1 MNLPLLVEI
10 PAALLPLVARN
21 RESLRAAVGA
31 IQSESEGAAAGLIAG
46 RTRSHNSQTDHP
58 TPPFATPQSPVGAG
72 STRDEAL
79 PVPTQPDWSPDRWL
93 QWDRVTA
100 ASDFVL
106 QQATQNPVLLLDLA
120 ASGDLDRAFAPGEL
134 CAQIAAAVSQAAT
147 EDELARAL
155 RRQRARHQIRII
167 WRDLTRQADLIQT
180 CRDLSDMADA
190 CIDQAYQWLYLR
202 HCQQFGTPMGRR
214 SGQPQHM
221 VVLGMGKLGAVELNL
236 SSDIDLIFAYPEG
249 GETEGAK
256 RPLDNQE
263 FFIRLGQRLI
273 KALDPIT
280 VDGFVFRVDMRLRPY
295 GSSGALVLSFN
306 ALEQYYQ
313 DQGRDWER
321 YAMIKAR
328 VVAGDQQ
335 AGAQLLDM
343 LRPFVYRRYLDF
355 SAIEALRTMKQLIQQ
370 EVRRKGMADNI
381 KLGSGGIREVEFI
394 AQAFQLI
401 HGGRDLSLQQ
411 RPLLKV
417 LATLEGQG
425 YLPAAVIA
433 ELRDGYEFLRYTE
446 HAIQAIAD
454 RQTQMLPDGDQD
466 RARIAFMMGFTDW
479 ASFHQRLMQWRERTA
494 WHFGELIA
502 DPDEEADVPKE
513 EIVGGEWLP
522 LWEDSQDQD
531 VACRQLY
538 TAGFNDPAKALKRL
552 EDLRASPQLRAMQ
565 RLGRERLD
573 AFIPRLLAQAVEHVD
588 PDLVLER
595 VLPLVEAV
603 ARRSA
608 YLVLLTENPDALRR
622 LLTLCAAS
630 PWIAEQ
636 IARFPLLLD
645 ELLNEARLFN
655 PPLAPEL
662 AAELRER
669 LTRIPE
675 DDLEQQMEALRHF
688 KLAHNLRVAASEIVG
703 ALPLMKVSDY
713 LTWLAEAILEQVLAL
728 AWRQTVARHG
738 VPKRPDGSDCDPGFV
753 IVGYGKVGG
762 IELGHGSDLDLVFI
776 HDGDPNAETDGA
788 KPIDSAQFFTRLGQ
802 RIIHLLTAQT
812 NSGQLYDVDMRL
824 RPSGAAGLL
833 VSSVAAF
840 ARYQEN
846 EAWTWE
852 HQALVRARV
861 LVGCRQTGAAF
872 EQVRAQVLGRTRDL
886 DKLRAEVSEM
896 RAKMRD
902 NLGTR
907 LTTAGLGANAFDA
920 GVPFDVKQDAGGIVD
935 IEFMVQYAALA
946 WSDKHP
952 ALLQYTDNI
961 RILEGLE
968 QAGLLPAADAGLLRE
983 AYKAYRSAAHRQA
996 LQKQAGVIAGDQ
1008 FSAERREVMRIW
1020 QSLGLSTPPVGAA

>member
-1 MNLPLLVEI
+1 MSLPSLADF
-10 PAALLPLVARN
+10 PAILLPLITRAR
-21 RESLRAAVGA
+21 
-31 IQSESEGAAAGLIAG
+31 QTW
-46 RTRSHNSQTDHP
+46 RTALTELSADALASFEAWP
-58 TPPFATPQSPVGAG
+58 E
-72 STRDEAL
+72 TRRTAF
-79 PVPTQPDWSPDRWL
+79 
-93 QWDRVTA
+93 DRVCA
-100 ASDFVL
+100 VSDFVAEQICRDPQMFL
-106 QQATQNPVLLLDLA
+106 QLA
-120 ASGDLDRAFAPGEL
+120 GSGEL
-134 CAQIAAAVSQAAT
+134 ERSFSVGELRGQIADALSSAVT
-147 EDELARAL
+147 EDELGRNL
-155 RRQRARHQIRII
+155 RRQRARQQVRII
-167 WRDLTRQADLIQT
+167 WRDLTRQADLIET
-180 CRDLSDMADA
+180 CRDLSEMADA
-190 CIDQAYQWLYLR
+190 SIDLAYQWLYPR
-202 HCQQFGTPMGRR
+202 HCQQFGTPTGRHC
-214 SGQPQHM
+214 GLPQQM
-221 VVLGMGKLGAVELNL
+221 VILGMGKLGAVELNL

-249 GETEGAK
+249 GETVGTK
-256 RPLDNQE
+256 RALDNQE

-273 KALDPIT
+273 KALDPVT

-328 VVAGDQQ
+328 VVGGDLA
-335 AGAQLLDM
+335 AGAELLEM

-370 EVRRKGMADNI
+370 EVKRKGMAENI
-381 KLGSGGIREVEFI
+381 KLGAGGIREVEFI

-411 RPLLKV
+411 RPLFNVLK
-417 LATLEGQG
+417 TLEGQG
-425 YLPAAVIA
+425 YLPSAVTE
-433 ELRDGYEFLRYTE
+433 ELREGYEFLRYTE

-454 RQTQMLPDGDQD
+454 RQTQMLPDNEQDQ
-466 RARIAFMMGFTDW
+466 ARIALIMGFADW
-479 ASFHQRLMQWRERTA
+479 ASFHERLMYWRSRVS
-494 WHFGELIA
+494 WHFRQVIA
-502 DPDEEADVPKE
+502 DPDSDPDDDQQDDSEVV
-513 EIVGGEWLP
+513 VGGEWLP
-522 LWEDSQDQD
+522 LWEESQDED
-531 VACRQLY
+531 AAGRQLLQ
-538 TAGFNDPAKALKRL
+538 AGFVDTGKALKSL
-552 EDLRASPQLRAMQ
+552 ADLRSSPNLRSMQ
-565 RLGRERLD
+565 RLSRERLD
-573 AFIPRLLAQAVEHVD
+573 AFIPRLLAQAVEHEK

-608 YLVLLTENPDALRR
+608 YLVLLTENPDALRQ

-645 ELLNEARLFN
+645 ELLNEGRLFN

-669 LTRIPE
+669 LVRIPE

-688 KLAHNLRVAASEIVG
+688 KLAHSLRVAASEISG
-703 ALPLMKVSDY
+703 SLPLMKVSDY
-713 LTWLAEAILEQVLAL
+713 LTWLAEAILDQVLAL
-728 AWRQTVARHG
+728 AWRYSVARHG
-738 VPKRPDGSDCDPGFV
+738 TPSRPDGTLCDPGFV

-776 HDGDPNAETDGA
+776 HDGDLQAETDGA

-802 RIIHLLTAQT
+802 RVIHLLTTQT

-824 RPSGAAGLL
+824 RPSGASGLL
-833 VSSVAAF
+833 VSSLGAF
-840 ARYQEN
+840 ARYQAN

-861 LVGCRQTGAAF
+861 LTGSRDVGEQF
-872 EQVRAQVLGRTRDL
+872 EKVRADVLGRERDL
-886 DKLRAEVSEM
+886 DTLRAEVSEM

-907 LTTAGLGANAFDA
+907 LTAAGRAANAFEA
-920 GVPFDVKQDAGGIVD
+920 SVPFDLKQDAGGIVD

-946 WSDKHP
+946 WSREHP
-952 ALLQYTDNI
+952 VLLQYTDNI

-968 QAGLLPAADAGLLRE
+968 EAGLLPDVDASLLRE

-996 LQKQAGVIAGDQ
+996 LQKQAGVVSGDQ
-1008 FSAERREVMRIW
+1008 FHAQRREVMRIW
-1020 QSLGLSTPPVGAA
+1020 AQMGLS

>member
-1 MNLPLLVEI
+1 MSLPSLAEL
-10 PAALLPLVARN
+10 PAILLPFVT
-21 RESLRAAVGA
+21 RAEQSFRTAVSA
-31 IQSESEGAAAGLIAG
+31 LDDDHGLS
-46 RTRSHNSQTDHP
+46 TW
-58 TPPFATPQSPVGAG
+58 TPERWAQFA
-72 STRDEAL
+72 
-79 PVPTQPDWSPDRWL
+79 
-93 QWDRVTA
+93 RVTA
-100 ASDFVL
+100 ASDFVIEQSVRDPL
-106 QQATQNPVLLLDLA
+106 MLLDLVR
-120 ASGDLDRAFAPGEL
+120 SGELDRSFAPGEL
-134 CAQIAAAVSQAAT
+134 CAQIAAAVSAAET
-147 EDELARAL
+147 DDQLGRAL
-155 RRQRARHQIRII
+155 RRQRARHQVRII
-167 WRDLTRQADLIQT
+167 WRDLTRQADLVQT

-190 CIDQAYQWLYLR
+190 SIDQAYQWLYSR
-202 HCQQFGTPMGRR
+202 HCQQFGVPTGRR
-214 SGQPQHM
+214 SGQPQQM

-249 GETEGAK
+249 GETVGVK

-273 KALDPIT
+273 KALDPMT

-295 GSSGALVLSFN
+295 GSAGALVLSFN

-321 YAMIKAR
+321 YAMIKSR
-328 VVAGDQQ
+328 VVAGDQV
-335 AGAQLLDM
+335 AGAQLQEM

-417 LATLEGQG
+417 LNTLEGQG
-425 YLPAAVIA
+425 YLPPAVIS
-433 ELRDGYEFLRYTE
+433 ELREGYEFLRYTE
-446 HAIQAIAD
+446 HAIQTIAD
-454 RQTQMLPDGDQD
+454 RQTQMLPDGEQDQ
-466 RARIAFMMGFTDW
+466 ARIAFMLGFADW
-479 ASFHQRLMQWRERTA
+479 AAFHEQLMYWRGRIA
-494 WHFGELIA
+494 WHFAQVIA
-502 DPDEEADVPKE
+502 DPDEDDAESEVV
-513 EIVGGEWLP
+513 VGGEWLP
-522 LWEDSQDQD
+522 LWEEAQDEEA
-531 VACRQLY
+531 ACRQLQEG
-538 TAGFNDPAKALKRL
+538 GFTDAPKALKAL
-552 EDLRASPQLRAMQ
+552 ASLRGSPQLRAMQ

-573 AFIPRLLAQAVEHVD
+573 AFIPRLLAQAVEHAN

-608 YLVLLTENPDALRR
+608 YLVLLTENPGALRR

-636 IARFPLLLD
+636 ITRFPLLLD
-645 ELLNEARLFN
+645 ELLNEGRLFK

-688 KLAHNLRVAASEIVG
+688 KLAHRLRVAASEIAG
-703 ALPLMKVSDY
+703 SLPLMKVSDY

-728 AWRQTVARHG
+728 AWRQTVAKYGTPLRT
-738 VPKRPDGSDCDPGFV
+738 DGTLCDPGFI

-762 IELGHGSDLDLVFI
+762 LELGHGSDLDLVFI
-776 HDGDPNAETDGA
+776 HDGDPQAETDGP
-788 KPIDSAQFFTRLGQ
+788 KPIDGAQFFTRLGQ

-812 NSGQLYDVDMRL
+812 NSGQLYEVDMRL

-833 VSSVAAF
+833 VSSLGAF

-861 LVGCRQTGAAF
+861 LVGSEDVGRAF
-872 EQVRAQVLGRTRDL
+872 EQVRASILGKARDL
-886 DKLRAEVSEM
+886 PTLRQEVSEM

-902 NLGTR
+902 NLGSKS
-907 LTTAGLGANAFDA
+907 TAAGTGANAFEA
-920 GVPFDVKQDAGGIVD
+920 TAPFDLKQDAGGIVD

-946 WSDKHP
+946 WSETHP
-952 ALLQYTDNI
+952 PLLRWTDNI
-961 RILEGLE
+961 RILEELEHEGLM
-968 QAGLLPAADAGLLRE
+968 PAEDASLLRE

-996 LQKQAGVIAGDQ
+996 LQKDPGVIPGDQ
-1008 FSAERREVMRIW
+1008 FADERRQVMRIW
-1020 QSLGLSTPPVGAA
+1020 RELGLS

>member
-1 MNLPLLVEI
+1 MTLPVLAELPALFLSLVTRSEQSFRTAV
-10 PAALLPLVARN
+10 AAL
-21 RESLRAAVGA
+21 EDDH
-31 IQSESEGAAAGLIAG
+31 GLA
-46 RTRSHNSQTDHP
+46 NW
-58 TPPFATPQSPVGAG
+58 TPERWAQFA
-72 STRDEAL
+72 
-79 PVPTQPDWSPDRWL
+79 
-93 QWDRVTA
+93 RVTA
-100 ASDFVL
+100 ASEFVIEQSVRDPL
-106 QQATQNPVLLLDLA
+106 MLLALVQ
-120 ASGDLDRAFAPGEL
+120 SGELDRAFAPGEL
-134 CAQIAAAVSQAAT
+134 CAQIAAAVNAAQT
-147 EDELARAL
+147 EDELGRAL
-155 RRQRARHQIRII
+155 RRQRARHQVRII
-167 WRDLTRQADLIQT
+167 WRDLTRQADLVQT

-190 CIDQAYQWLYLR
+190 TIDQAYQWLYSR
-202 HCQQFGTPMGRR
+202 HCEQFGTPTGRR
-214 SGQPQHM
+214 SGEPQQM
-221 VVLGMGKLGAVELNL
+221 VILGMGKLGAVELNL

-249 GETEGAK
+249 GETVGVK
-256 RPLDNQE
+256 RSLDNQE

-273 KALDPIT
+273 KALDPMT

-328 VVAGDQQ
+328 VVAGDQV

-417 LATLEGQG
+417 LSTLEGQG
-425 YLPAAVIA
+425 YLPPAVIS
-433 ELRDGYEFLRYTE
+433 ELREGYEFLRYTE

-454 RQTQMLPDGDQD
+454 RQTQMLPDGAQDQ
-466 RARIAFMMGFTDW
+466 ARIAFMLGFADW
-479 ASFHQRLMQWRERTA
+479 DSFHEKLMFWRGRVA
-494 WHFGELIA
+494 WHFAQVIA
-502 DPDEEADVPKE
+502 DPDEDEGAESEVV
-513 EIVGGEWLP
+513 VGGEWLP
-522 LWEDSQDQD
+522 LWEEAQDEEA
-531 VACRQLY
+531 ACRQLEEG
-538 TAGFNDPAKALKRL
+538 GFADASKALKAL
-552 EDLRASPQLRAMQ
+552 AGLRSSPQLRAMQ

-573 AFIPRLLAQAVEHVD
+573 AFIPRLLAQAVEHAN

-608 YLVLLTENPDALRR
+608 YLVLLTENPGALRR

-636 IARFPLLLD
+636 ITRFPLLLD
-645 ELLNEARLFN
+645 ELLNEGRLFK

-688 KLAHNLRVAASEIVG
+688 KLAHRLRVAASEIAG
-703 ALPLMKVSDY
+703 SLPLMKVSDY

-728 AWRQTVARHG
+728 AWRQTVAKYGTPLRT
-738 VPKRPDGSDCDPGFV
+738 DGTLCDPGFI

-762 IELGHGSDLDLVFI
+762 LELGHGSDLDLVFI
-776 HDGDPNAETDGA
+776 HDGDPQAETDGP
-788 KPIDSAQFFTRLGQ
+788 KSIDGAQFFTRLGQ

-812 NSGQLYDVDMRL
+812 NSGQLYEVDMRL
-824 RPSGAAGLL
+824 RPSGASGLL
-833 VSSVAAF
+833 VSSLGAF

-861 LVGCRQTGAAF
+861 LVGSQDVGQAF
-872 EQVRAQVLGRTRDL
+872 EKVRAQVLGKARDL
-886 DKLRAEVSEM
+886 AKLQQEVSEM

-902 NLGTR
+902 NLGTKS
-907 LTTAGLGANAFDA
+907 TAAGTAANAFDA
-920 GVPFDVKQDAGGIVD
+920 TAPFDLKQDAGGIVD

-946 WSDKHP
+946 WSQSHP
-952 ALLQYTDNI
+952 PLLRWTDNI
-961 RILEGLE
+961 RILEELEHEGLM
-968 QAGLLPAADAGLLRE
+968 PAEDASLLRE

-996 LQKQAGVIAGDQ
+996 LQKDAGVIPGDQ
-1008 FSAERREVMRIW
+1008 FADERRQVLRIW
-1020 QSLGLSTPPVGAA
+1020 KEMGLS

>member
-1 MNLPLLVEI
+1 MSLPALVELPTI
-10 PAALLPLVARN
+10 LLPFVTRAEQSFREAVAT
-21 RESLRAAVGA
+21 LGDDQALA
-31 IQSESEGAAAGLIAG
+31 
-46 RTRSHNSQTDHP
+46 TW
-58 TPPFATPQSPVGAG
+58 TPERWAQFA
-72 STRDEAL
+72 
-79 PVPTQPDWSPDRWL
+79 
-93 QWDRVTA
+93 RVTA
-100 ASDFVL
+100 ASDFVIEQSVRDPL
-106 QQATQNPVLLLDLA
+106 MLLELVQ
-120 ASGDLDRAFAPGEL
+120 SGELDRRFAPGEL
-134 CAQIAAAVSQAAT
+134 CAQIAAVASAAET
-147 EDELARAL
+147 DDQLSRAL
-155 RRQRARHQIRII
+155 RRQRARHQVRII
-167 WRDLTRQADLIQT
+167 WRDLNRQADLVQT

-190 CIDQAYQWLYLR
+190 SIDQAYQWLYTR
-202 HCQQFGTPMGRR
+202 HCVQFGVPTGRR
-214 SGQPQHM
+214 SGEPQQM

-249 GETEGAK
+249 GETVGVK

-273 KALDPIT
+273 KALDPMT

-321 YAMIKAR
+321 YAMIKSR
-328 VVAGDQQ
+328 VVAGDQV
-335 AGAQLLDM
+335 AGAQLQDM

-417 LATLEGQG
+417 LGTLEGQG
-425 YLPAAVIA
+425 YLPPAVIN
-433 ELRDGYEFLRYTE
+433 ELREGYEFLRYTE

-454 RQTQMLPDGDQD
+454 RQTQMLPDGAQDQ
-466 RARIAFMMGFTDW
+466 ARIAFMMGFADW
-479 ASFHQRLMQWRERTA
+479 PAFHEQLMYWRDRVA
-494 WHFGELIA
+494 WHFAQVIA
-502 DPDEEADVPKE
+502 DPDEEQGGESEVV
-513 EIVGGEWLP
+513 VGGEWLP
-522 LWEDSQDQD
+522 LWEESQDEEA
-531 VACRQLY
+531 ACRQLEEG
-538 TAGFNDPAKALKRL
+538 GFADATKALKAL
-552 EDLRASPQLRAMQ
+552 ASLRGSPQLRAMQ

-573 AFIPRLLAQAVEHVD
+573 AFIPRLLAQAVEHAN

-608 YLVLLTENPDALRR
+608 YLVLLTENPGALRR

-636 IARFPLLLD
+636 ITRFPLLLD
-645 ELLNEARLFN
+645 ELLNEGRLFK

-688 KLAHNLRVAASEIVG
+688 KLAHRLRVAASEIAG
-703 ALPLMKVSDY
+703 SLPLMKVSDY

-728 AWRQTVARHG
+728 AWRQTVAKYGTPLRT
-738 VPKRPDGSDCDPGFV
+738 DGTLCDPGFI

-762 IELGHGSDLDLVFI
+762 LELGHGSDLDLVFI
-776 HDGDPNAETDGA
+776 HDGDPQAETDGP
-788 KPIDSAQFFTRLGQ
+788 KPIDGAQFFTRLGQ

-812 NSGQLYDVDMRL
+812 NSGQLYEVDMRL
-824 RPSGAAGLL
+824 RPSGASGLL
-833 VSSVAAF
+833 VSSLGAF

-861 LVGCRQTGAAF
+861 LVGSDDVGQAF
-872 EQVRAQVLGRTRDL
+872 EKVRAGILGKTRDL
-886 DKLRAEVSEM
+886 PTLRQEVSEM
-896 RAKMRD
+896 RAKMRE
-902 NLGTR
+902 NLGSKS
-907 LTTAGLGANAFDA
+907 TAAGTGANAFEA
-920 GVPFDVKQDAGGIVD
+920 TAPFDLKQDAGGIVD

-946 WSDKHP
+946 WSHTHP
-952 ALLQYTDNI
+952 PLLRWTDNI
-961 RILEGLE
+961 RILEELEHEGLMPVE
-968 QAGLLPAADAGLLRE
+968 DASLLRE
-983 AYKAYRSAAHRQA
+983 AYKAYRSAAHKQA
-996 LQKQAGVIAGDQ
+996 LQKDAGVIPGDQ
-1008 FSAERREVMRIW
+1008 FAQERRQVMRIW
-1020 QSLGLSTPPVGAA
+1020 RELGLN

>member
-1 MNLPLLVEI
+1 MSLPSLTEF
-10 PAALLPLVARN
+10 PAILLPLVNRARQSF
-21 RESLRAAVGA
+21 RTALAAV
-31 IQSESEGAAAGLIAG
+31 S
-46 RTRSHNSQTDHP
+46 
-58 TPPFATPQSPVGAG
+58 
-72 STRDEAL
+72 DEAL
-79 PVPTQPDWSPDRWL
+79 ASFEAWPEARRKAF
-93 QWDRVTA
+93 DRVCA
-100 ASDFVL
+100 ASDFVTEQICRDPQMLL
-106 QQATQNPVLLLDLA
+106 QLADAGALERSFSAGELRGQMAEALQNA
-120 ASGDLDRAFAPGEL
+120 ASD
-134 CAQIAAAVSQAAT
+134 
-147 EDELARAL
+147 DELGRNL
-155 RRQRARHQIRII
+155 RRQRARQQVRII
-167 WRDLTRQADLIQT
+167 WRDLTRQADLIET
-180 CRDLSDMADA
+180 CRDLSEMADA
-190 CIDQAYQWLYLR
+190 SIDLAYQWLYPR
-202 HCQQFGTPMGRR
+202 HCQQFGTPTGRH

-221 VVLGMGKLGAVELNL
+221 VILGMGKLGAVELNL

-249 GETEGAK
+249 GETEGTK
-256 RPLDNQE
+256 RALDNQE

-273 KALDPIT
+273 KALDPVT

-328 VVAGDQQ
+328 VVGGDQA
-335 AGAQLLDM
+335 AGAELLEM

-370 EVRRKGMADNI
+370 EVKRKGMAANI
-381 KLGSGGIREVEFI
+381 KLGAGGIREVEFI

-411 RPLLKV
+411 RPLFKV
-417 LATLEGQG
+417 LKTLEGQG
-425 YLPAAVIA
+425 YLPSAVTE
-433 ELRDGYEFLRYTE
+433 ELREGYEFLRYTE

-454 RQTQMLPDGDQD
+454 RQTQMLPDNEQDQ
-466 RARIAFMMGFTDW
+466 ARIALIMGFADW
-479 ASFHQRLMQWRERTA
+479 ASFHERLMYWRGRVS
-494 WHFGELIA
+494 WHFRQVIA
-502 DPDEEADVPKE
+502 DPDADPDDQQDDNSEVV
-513 EIVGGEWLP
+513 VGGEWLP
-522 LWEDSQDQD
+522 LWEESQNEQ
-531 VACRQLY
+531 AAGQQLQQ
-538 TAGFNDPAKALKRL
+538 AGFVNADKALKGL
-552 EDLRASPQLRAMQ
+552 ASLRSSPSLRSMQ
-565 RLGRERLD
+565 RLSRERLD
-573 AFIPRLLAQAVEHVD
+573 AFIPRLLAQAVEHEK

-608 YLVLLTENPDALRR
+608 YLVLLTENPDALRQ

-645 ELLNEARLFN
+645 ELLNEGRLFN

-669 LTRIPE
+669 LIRIPE

-688 KLAHNLRVAASEIVG
+688 KLAHSLRVAASEISG
-703 ALPLMKVSDY
+703 SLPLMKVSDY
-713 LTWLAEAILEQVLAL
+713 LTWLAEAILDQVLAL
-728 AWRQTVARHG
+728 AWRYSVARHG
-738 VPKRPDGSDCDPGFV
+738 TPLRPDGTLCDPGFV

-776 HDGDPNAETDGA
+776 HDGDLQAETDGA

-802 RIIHLLTAQT
+802 RVIHLLTTQT

-824 RPSGAAGLL
+824 RPSGASGLL
-833 VSSVAAF
+833 VSSLGAF
-840 ARYQEN
+840 ARYQAN

-861 LVGCRQTGAAF
+861 LTGSPDVGREF
-872 EQVRAQVLGRTRDL
+872 EKVRAAVLGRERDL
-886 DKLRAEVSEM
+886 DTLRAEVSEM

-907 LTTAGLGANAFDA
+907 LTAAGRAANAFEA
-920 GVPFDVKQDAGGIVD
+920 AMPFDLKQDAGGIVD

-946 WSDKHP
+946 WSRAHP

-968 QAGLLPAADAGLLRE
+968 GAGLLPDADASLLRE

-996 LQKQAGVIAGDQ
+996 LQKQAGVVSGDQ
-1008 FSAERREVMRIW
+1008 FHAQRREVMRIW
-1020 QSLGLSTPPVGAA
+1020 TQMGLS

>member
-1 MNLPLLVEI
+1 MTLPVLAEL
-10 PAALLPLVARN
+10 PAILLPLV
-21 RESLRAAVGA
+21 
-31 IQSESEGAAAGLIAG
+31 
-46 RTRSHNSQTDHP
+46 TRSEQSFRTAVAALEDDHGLANW
-58 TPPFATPQSPVGAG
+58 TPERWTQFA
-72 STRDEAL
+72 
-79 PVPTQPDWSPDRWL
+79 
-93 QWDRVTA
+93 RVTA
-100 ASDFVL
+100 ASEFVIEQSVRDPL
-106 QQATQNPVLLLDLA
+106 MLLTLVQ
-120 ASGDLDRAFAPGEL
+120 SGELDRAFAPGEL
-134 CAQIAAAVSQAAT
+134 CAQIAAAVNAAQN
-147 EDELARAL
+147 EDELGRAL
-155 RRQRARHQIRII
+155 RRQRARHQVRII
-167 WRDLTRQADLIQT
+167 WRDLTRQADLVQS

-190 CIDQAYQWLYLR
+190 TIDQAYQWLYSR
-202 HCQQFGTPMGRR
+202 HCEQFGTPTGRR
-214 SGQPQHM
+214 SGEPQQM
-221 VVLGMGKLGAVELNL
+221 VILGMGKLGAVELNL

-249 GETEGAK
+249 GETVGVK
-256 RPLDNQE
+256 RSLDNQE

-273 KALDPIT
+273 KALDPMT

-328 VVAGDQQ
+328 VVAGDQV

-417 LATLEGQG
+417 LSTLEGQG
-425 YLPAAVIA
+425 YLPPAVIS
-433 ELRDGYEFLRYTE
+433 ELREGYEFLRYTE

-454 RQTQMLPDGDQD
+454 RQTQMLPDGAQDQ
-466 RARIAFMMGFTDW
+466 ARIAFMLGFADW
-479 ASFHQRLMQWRERTA
+479 DSFHEKLMFWRGRVA
-494 WHFGELIA
+494 WHFAQVIA
-502 DPDEEADVPKE
+502 DPDEDEGAESEVV
-513 EIVGGEWLP
+513 VGGEWLP
-522 LWEDSQDQD
+522 LWEEAQDEEA
-531 VACRQLY
+531 ACRQLEEG
-538 TAGFNDPAKALKRL
+538 GFADASKALKAL
-552 EDLRASPQLRAMQ
+552 AGLRSSPQLRAMQ

-573 AFIPRLLAQAVEHVD
+573 AFIPRLLAQAVEHAN

-608 YLVLLTENPDALRR
+608 YLVLLTENPGALRR

-636 IARFPLLLD
+636 ITRFPLLLD
-645 ELLNEARLFN
+645 ELLNEGRLFK

-688 KLAHNLRVAASEIVG
+688 KLAHRLRVAASEIAG
-703 ALPLMKVSDY
+703 SLPLMKVSDY

-728 AWRQTVARHG
+728 AWRQTVAKYGTPLRT
-738 VPKRPDGSDCDPGFV
+738 DGTLCNPGFI

-762 IELGHGSDLDLVFI
+762 LELGHGSDLDLVFI
-776 HDGDPNAETDGA
+776 HDGDPQAETDGP
-788 KPIDSAQFFTRLGQ
+788 KSIDGAQFFTRLGQ

-812 NSGQLYDVDMRL
+812 NSGQLYEVDMRL
-824 RPSGAAGLL
+824 RPSGASGLL
-833 VSSVAAF
+833 VSSLGAF

-861 LVGCRQTGAAF
+861 LVGSQDVGQAF
-872 EQVRAQVLGRTRDL
+872 EKVRAQVLGKARDL
-886 DKLRAEVSEM
+886 AKLQQEVSEM

-902 NLGTR
+902 NLGTKS
-907 LTTAGLGANAFDA
+907 TAAGTAANAFDA
-920 GVPFDVKQDAGGIVD
+920 TAPFDLKQDAGGIVD

-946 WSDKHP
+946 WSQSHP
-952 ALLQYTDNI
+952 PLLRWTDNI
-961 RILEGLE
+961 RILEELEHEGLM
-968 QAGLLPAADAGLLRE
+968 PAEDASLLRE

-996 LQKQAGVIAGDQ
+996 LQKDAGVIPGDQ
-1008 FSAERREVMRIW
+1008 FADERRQVLRIW
-1020 QSLGLSTPPVGAA
+1020 KEMGLS

>member
-1 MNLPLLVEI
+1 MTLPVLAEL
-10 PAALLPLVARN
+10 PAILLPLV
-21 RESLRAAVGA
+21 
-31 IQSESEGAAAGLIAG
+31 
-46 RTRSHNSQTDHP
+46 TRSEQSFRTAVAALEDDHGFSSW
-58 TPPFATPQSPVGAG
+58 TPERWAQFA
-72 STRDEAL
+72 
-79 PVPTQPDWSPDRWL
+79 
-93 QWDRVTA
+93 RVSA
-100 ASDFVL
+100 ASDFVIEQGVRDPL
-106 QQATQNPVLLLDLA
+106 MLLSLVQ
-120 ASGDLDRAFAPGEL
+120 SGELDRPFAPGEL
-134 CAQIAAAVSQAAT
+134 CAQIAAAVNTAQS
-147 EDELARAL
+147 EDELGRVL
-155 RRQRARHQIRII
+155 RRQRARHQVRII
-167 WRDLTRQADLIQT
+167 WRDLNRQADLVQT

-190 CIDQAYQWLYLR
+190 TIDQAYQWLYSR
-202 HCQQFGTPMGRR
+202 HCQQFGTPTGRR
-214 SGQPQHM
+214 SGLPQQM
-221 VVLGMGKLGAVELNL
+221 VILGMGKLGAVELNL

-249 GETEGAK
+249 GETVGVK
-256 RPLDNQE
+256 RALDNQE

-273 KALDPIT
+273 KALDPMT

-328 VVAGDQQ
+328 VVAGDQT

-417 LATLEGQG
+417 LSTLEGQG
-425 YLPAAVIA
+425 YLPPAVIG
-433 ELRDGYEFLRYTE
+433 ELREGYEFLRYTE

-454 RQTQMLPDGDQD
+454 RQTQMLPDGAQDQ
-466 RARIAFMMGFTDW
+466 ARIAFMLGFADW
-479 ASFHQRLMQWRERTA
+479 QAFHEKLMFWRGRVA
-494 WHFGELIA
+494 WHFAQVIA
-502 DPDEEADVPKE
+502 DPDEEEGADCEVV
-513 EIVGGEWLP
+513 VGGEWLP
-522 LWEDSQDQD
+522 LWEEAQDEEA
-531 VACRQLY
+531 ACRQLEEG
-538 TAGFNDPAKALKRL
+538 GFADATKALKAL
-552 EDLRASPQLRAMQ
+552 ASLRGSPQLRAMQ

-573 AFIPRLLAQAVEHVD
+573 AFIPRLLAQAVEHD
-588 PDLVLER
+588 NPDLVLER

-608 YLVLLTENPDALRR
+608 YLVLLTENPGALRR

-636 IARFPLLLD
+636 ITRFPLLLD
-645 ELLNEARLFN
+645 ELLNEGRLFK

-688 KLAHNLRVAASEIVG
+688 KLAHRLRVAASEIAG
-703 ALPLMKVSDY
+703 SLPLMKVSDY

-728 AWRQTVARHG
+728 AWRQTVAKYGTPLRT
-738 VPKRPDGSDCDPGFV
+738 DGSLCDPGFI

-762 IELGHGSDLDLVFI
+762 LELGHGSDLDLVFI
-776 HDGDPNAETDGA
+776 HDGDPQAETDGP
-788 KPIDSAQFFTRLGQ
+788 KPIDGAQFFTRLGQ

-812 NSGQLYDVDMRL
+812 NSGQLYEVDMRL
-824 RPSGAAGLL
+824 RPSGASGLL
-833 VSSVAAF
+833 VSSLGAF
-840 ARYQEN
+840 ERYQEN

-861 LVGCRQTGAAF
+861 LVGSQDVGQAF
-872 EQVRAQVLGRTRDL
+872 EKVRAQVLGKARDL
-886 DKLRAEVSEM
+886 AKLQQEVSEM

-902 NLGTR
+902 NLGSKS
-907 LTTAGLGANAFDA
+907 TAAGTAANAFEA
-920 GVPFDVKQDAGGIVD
+920 TAPFDLKQDAGGIVD

-946 WSDKHP
+946 WSHSHP
-952 ALLQYTDNI
+952 PLLRWTDNI
-961 RILEGLE
+961 RILEELEHEGLM
-968 QAGLLPAADAGLLRE
+968 PAEDASLLRE

-996 LQKQAGVIAGDQ
+996 LQKDAGVIAGDQ
-1008 FSAERREVMRIW
+1008 FVEERRQVLRIW
-1020 QSLGLSTPPVGAA
+1020 KELGLS

>member
-1 MNLPLLVEI
+1 MSLPSLVEI
-10 PAALLPLVARN
+10 PSLLSPLIN
-21 RESLRAAVGA
+21 RHR
-31 IQSESEGAAAGLIAG
+31 QSFTDAAAAAESAPGLD
-46 RTRSHNSQTDHP
+46 Q
-58 TPPFATPQSPVGAG
+58 
-72 STRDEAL
+72 
-79 PVPTQPDWSPDRWL
+79 WSAERWL
-93 QWDRVTA
+93 EFDRVCA

-106 QQATQNPVLLLDLA
+106 EQAVREPGLLLELVD
-120 ASGDLDRAFAPGEL
+120 SGDLDRGFAPGEL
-134 CAQIAAAVSQAAT
+134 CAQVSAAVRQADSEEALGKT
-147 EDELARAL
+147 L
-155 RRQRARHQIRII
+155 RRQRSRHQVRIV
-167 WRDLTRQADLIQT
+167 WRDLTRQADLVQT

-190 CIDQAYQWLYLR
+190 CIDQAYQWLYPR
-202 HCQQFGTPMGRR
+202 HCLQFGTPVGRR
-214 SGQPQHM
+214 SGDVQHM
-221 VVLGMGKLGAVELNL
+221 VILGMGKLGAVELNL

-249 GETEGAK
+249 GETEGVK
-256 RPLDNQE
+256 RALDNQE

-273 KALDPIT
+273 KALDPVT

-328 VVAGDQQ
+328 VVAGDQV
-335 AGAQLLDM
+335 AGAQLLEM

-370 EVRRKGMADNI
+370 EVRRRGMAENI
-381 KLGSGGIREVEFI
+381 KLGAGGIREVEFI

-411 RPLLKV
+411 RPLLRV

-425 YLPAAVIA
+425 YLPPAVVT
-433 ELRDGYEFLRYTE
+433 ELREGYLFLRYTE

-454 RQTQMLPDGDQD
+454 RQTQMLPDGEQD
-466 RARIAFMMGFTDW
+466 RARIAFMLGFADW
-479 ASFHQRLMQWRERTA
+479 AAFHERLMFWRSRVD
-494 WHFGELIA
+494 WHFRQVIA
-502 DPDEEADVPKE
+502 DPDEEEDDAVV
-513 EIVGGEWLP
+513 VGGEWLP
-522 LWEDSQDQD
+522 LWEDSQDEEA
-531 VACRQLY
+531 ACRQLEH
-538 TAGFNDPAKALKRL
+538 AGFRDAPTTLKKL
-552 EDLRASPQLRAMQ
+552 ADLRGSPQLRAMQ

-573 AFIPRLLAQAVEHVD
+573 AFIPRLLAQAIEHEH

-636 IARFPLLLD
+636 ITRFPLLLD
-645 ELLNEARLFN
+645 ELLNESRLFN
-655 PPLAPEL
+655 PPQALEL

-688 KLAHNLRVAASEIVG
+688 KLAHRLRVAASEITG
-703 ALPLMKVSDY
+703 SLALMKVSDY

-738 VPKRPDGSDCDPGFV
+738 VPMRNDGSLCEPGFV
-753 IVGYGKVGG
+753 IIGYGKVGG

-776 HDGDPNAETDGA
+776 HDGDPQAETDGA
-788 KPIDSAQFFTRLGQ
+788 KPIDGAQFFTRLGQ

-812 NSGQLYDVDMRL
+812 NSGQLYEVDMRL

-833 VSSVAAF
+833 VSSLGAF
-840 ARYQEN
+840 ARYQES

-861 LVGCRQTGAAF
+861 LVGAADVGAAF
-872 EQVRAQVLGRTRDL
+872 EQVRARVLGRKRDETE
-886 DKLRAEVSEM
+886 LRQEVSEM

-907 LTTAGLGANAFDA
+907 ATGAGRGANAFDA
-920 GVPFDVKQDAGGIVD
+920 SASFDLKQDAGGIVD

-946 WSDKHP
+946 WSRAHP
-952 ALLQYTDNI
+952 ELLRYTDNI

-968 QAGLLPAADAGLLRE
+968 EAGLLPQADAALLRE
-983 AYKAYRSAAHRQA
+983 AYKAYRSVAHRQA
-996 LQKQAGVIAGDQ
+996 LQNQTGVIAADQ
-1008 FSAERREVMRIW
+1008 FGTERREVMRIW
-1020 QSLGLSTPPVGAA
+1020 AQLGLS

>member
-1 MNLPLLVEI
+1 MSLPALAVLPAILLPFVIRAEQSFRTAV
-10 PAALLPLVARN
+10 AALDDDHGL
-21 RESLRAAVGA
+21 
-31 IQSESEGAAAGLIAG
+31 AG
-46 RTRSHNSQTDHP
+46 
-58 TPPFATPQSPVGAG
+58 
-72 STRDEAL
+72 
-79 PVPTQPDWSPDRWL
+79 WSPERWA
-93 QWDRVTA
+93 DFARVSA
-100 ASDFVL
+100 ASDFFIEQSVRDPL
-106 QQATQNPVLLLDLA
+106 MLLELVQF
-120 ASGDLDRAFAPGEL
+120 GDLDRGFAPGEM
-134 CAQIAAAVSQAAT
+134 CGQIAAAVQQAQS
-147 EDELARAL
+147 EDELGRLL
-155 RRQRARHQIRII
+155 RRQRTRQQVRII
-167 WRDLTRQADLIQT
+167 WRDLTRQADLVQT

-190 CIDQAYQWLYLR
+190 SIDQAYQWLYQR
-202 HCQQFGTPMGRR
+202 HCQQFGTPTGRR
-214 SGQPQHM
+214 SGEPQQM
-221 VVLGMGKLGAVELNL
+221 VILGMGKLGAVELNL

-249 GETEGAK
+249 GETVGVK

-295 GSSGALVLSFN
+295 GSAGALVLSFN

-328 VVAGDQQ
+328 VVAGDQV
-335 AGAQLLDM
+335 AGAQLLEM

-370 EVRRKGMADNI
+370 EVRRKGMAENI

-417 LATLEGQG
+417 LGTLEGQG
-425 YLPAAVIA
+425 YLPPAVIA
-433 ELRDGYEFLRYTE
+433 ELRNGYEFLRYTE

-454 RQTQMLPDGDQD
+454 RQTQMLPDDEKDQT
-466 RARIAFMMGFTDW
+466 RIAFMLGFDNW
-479 ASFHQRLMQWRERTA
+479 AAFHEQLMYWRGRVD
-494 WHFGELIA
+494 WHFRQVIA
-502 DPDEEADVPKE
+502 DPDEEDGE
-513 EIVGGEWLP
+513 ECQVAVGGEWLP
-522 LWEDSQDQD
+522 LWEEAQDEE
-531 VACRQLY
+531 AASRQLEEG
-538 TAGFNDPAKALKRL
+538 GFKDAPKALKQL
-552 EDLRASPQLRAMQ
+552 AALRGSPQLRAMQ

-573 AFIPRLLAQAVEHVD
+573 AFIPRLLAQAVEHAD

-608 YLVLLTENPDALRR
+608 YLVLLTENPGALRQ

-636 IARFPLLLD
+636 ITRFPMLLD
-645 ELLNEARLFN
+645 ELLNEGRLFK

-688 KLAHNLRVAASEIVG
+688 KLAHRLRVAASEISG
-703 ALPLMKVSDY
+703 SLPLMKVSDY

-728 AWRQTVARHG
+728 AWRQTVGKYGSPQRA
-738 VPKRPDGSDCDPGFV
+738 DGTLCDPGFI

-788 KPIDSAQFFTRLGQ
+788 KPIDTAQFFTRLGQ
-802 RIIHLLTAQT
+802 RIIHLLTTQT
-812 NSGQLYDVDMRL
+812 NSGQLYEVDMRL
-824 RPSGAAGLL
+824 RPSGASGLL
-833 VSSVAAF
+833 VSSLGAF
-840 ARYQEN
+840 ERYQQN

-852 HQALVRARV
+852 HQALIRARV
-861 LVGCRQTGAAF
+861 LVGCKDVGSAF
-872 EQVRAQVLGRTRDL
+872 EKVRAAVLGRERDL
-886 DKLRAEVSEM
+886 PTLRQEVSEM

-902 NLGTR
+902 NLGSKA
-907 LTTAGLGANAFDA
+907 TAAGTAANAFDA
-920 GVPFDVKQDAGGIVD
+920 AAPFDLKQDAGGIVD
-935 IEFMVQYAALA
+935 IEFMVQYATLA
-946 WSDKHP
+946 WSKEHP
-952 ALLQYTDNI
+952 ALLRYTDNI

-968 QAGLLPAADAGLLRE
+968 QAGLIPATDAALLRE

-996 LQKQAGVIAGDQ
+996 LQKEAGVIGGDQ
-1008 FSAERREVMRIW
+1008 FMVERRDVMRIW
-1020 QSLGLSTPPVGAA
+1020 AELGLS

>member
-1 MNLPLLVEI
+1 MSLPSLAEL
-10 PAALLPLVARN
+10 PAILLPFVTRA
-21 RESLRAAVGA
+21 EQSFRAAVSA
-31 IQSESEGAAAGLIAG
+31 LDDDHGLPAW
-46 RTRSHNSQTDHP
+46 
-58 TPPFATPQSPVGAG
+58 TPERWAQFA
-72 STRDEAL
+72 
-79 PVPTQPDWSPDRWL
+79 
-93 QWDRVTA
+93 RVTA
-100 ASDFVL
+100 ASDFVIEQCVRDPL
-106 QQATQNPVLLLDLA
+106 MLLGLVQ
-120 ASGDLDRAFAPGEL
+120 SGELDRGFAPGEL
-134 CAQIAAAVSQAAT
+134 CGQIAAAANVAETDDQ
-147 EDELARAL
+147 LGRAL
-155 RRQRARHQIRII
+155 RRQRARHQVRII

-190 CIDQAYQWLYLR
+190 SIDQAYQWLYVR
-202 HCQQFGTPMGRR
+202 HCQQFGVPTGRR
-214 SGQPQHM
+214 SGEPQQM
-221 VVLGMGKLGAVELNL
+221 VILGMGKLGAVELNL

-249 GETEGAK
+249 GETVGVK

-273 KALDPIT
+273 KALDPMT

-295 GSSGALVLSFN
+295 GSAGALVLSFN

-321 YAMIKAR
+321 YAMIKSR
-328 VVAGDQQ
+328 VVAGDQV
-335 AGAQLLDM
+335 AGAQLQEM

-417 LATLEGQG
+417 LSTLEGQG
-425 YLPAAVIA
+425 YLPPNVIS
-433 ELRDGYEFLRYTE
+433 ELREGYEFLRYTE

-454 RQTQMLPDGDQD
+454 RQTQMLPDGEQDQ
-466 RARIAFMMGFTDW
+466 ARIAFMLGFANWT
-479 ASFHQRLMQWRERTA
+479 AFHEQLMYWRGRVA
-494 WHFGELIA
+494 WHFGQVIA
-502 DPDEEADVPKE
+502 DPDEEQGAESEVV
-513 EIVGGEWLP
+513 VGGEWLP
-522 LWEDSQDQD
+522 LWEEAQDD
-531 VACRQLY
+531 EAACRQLEEG
-538 TAGFNDPAKALKRL
+538 GFKDAPKALKAL
-552 EDLRASPQLRAMQ
+552 AGLRGSPQLRAMQ

-573 AFIPRLLAQAVEHVD
+573 AFIPRLLAQAVEHD
-588 PDLVLER
+588 NPDLVLER

-608 YLVLLTENPDALRR
+608 YLVLLTENPSALRR

-636 IARFPLLLD
+636 ITRFPLLLD
-645 ELLNEARLFN
+645 ELLNEGRLFK

-688 KLAHNLRVAASEIVG
+688 KLAHRLRVAASEIAG
-703 ALPLMKVSDY
+703 SLPLMKVSDY

-728 AWRQTVARHG
+728 AWRQTVAKYGTPLRT
-738 VPKRPDGSDCDPGFV
+738 DGTSCDPGFI

-762 IELGHGSDLDLVFI
+762 LELGHGSDLDLVFI
-776 HDGDPNAETDGA
+776 HDGDPQAETDGI
-788 KPIDSAQFFTRLGQ
+788 KPIDGAQFFTRLGQ

-812 NSGQLYDVDMRL
+812 NSGQLYEVDMRL
-824 RPSGAAGLL
+824 RPSGASGLL
-833 VSSVAAF
+833 VSSLGAF

-861 LVGCRQTGAAF
+861 LVGSQDVGQAF
-872 EQVRAQVLGRTRDL
+872 EKVRATILGKTRDL
-886 DKLRAEVSEM
+886 PTLRQEVSEM

-902 NLGTR
+902 NLGSKS
-907 LTTAGLGANAFDA
+907 TAAGTGANAFEA
-920 GVPFDVKQDAGGIVD
+920 TAPFDIKQDAGGIVD

-946 WSDKHP
+946 WSETHP
-952 ALLQYTDNI
+952 PLLRWTDNI
-961 RILEGLE
+961 RILEELEHEGLMPVE
-968 QAGLLPAADAGLLRE
+968 DASLLRE

-996 LQKQAGVIAGDQ
+996 LQKDPGVIPGDQ
-1008 FSAERREVMRIW
+1008 FADERRQVMRIW
-1020 QSLGLSTPPVGAA
+1020 RELGLS

>member
-1 MNLPLLVEI
+1 MSLPTLAELPGI
-10 PAALLPLVARN
+10 LLPFVTRA
-21 RESLRAAVGA
+21 EQSFRAAV
-31 IQSESEGAAAGLIAG
+31 
-46 RTRSHNSQTDHP
+46 
-58 TPPFATPQSPVGAG
+58 
-72 STRDEAL
+72 EAL
-79 PVPTQPDWSPDRWL
+79 DDDHGLSAWTPERWA
-93 QWDRVTA
+93 QFARVTA
-100 ASDFVL
+100 ASDFVIEQSVRDPL
-106 QQATQNPVLLLDLA
+106 MLLALVQ
-120 ASGDLDRAFAPGEL
+120 SGELDRGYAPGEL
-134 CAQIAAAVSQAAT
+134 CAQIAAAVNAAET
-147 EDELARAL
+147 EDELGRAL
-155 RRQRARHQIRII
+155 RRQRTRHQVRII
-167 WRDLTRQADLIQT
+167 WRDLTRQADLVQT

-190 CIDQAYQWLYLR
+190 SIDQAYQWLYSR
-202 HCQQFGTPMGRR
+202 HCQQFGVPTGRR
-214 SGQPQHM
+214 SGEPQQM
-221 VVLGMGKLGAVELNL
+221 VILGMGKLGAVELNL

-249 GETEGAK
+249 GETVGVK
-256 RPLDNQE
+256 RSLDNQE
-263 FFIRLGQRLI
+263 FFIRLGQRVI
-273 KALDPIT
+273 KALDPMT

-321 YAMIKAR
+321 YAMIKSR
-328 VVAGDQQ
+328 VVAGDQV
-335 AGAQLLDM
+335 AGAQLQDM

-417 LATLEGQG
+417 LSTLEGQG
-425 YLPAAVIA
+425 YLPPAVVS
-433 ELRDGYEFLRYTE
+433 ELREGYEFLRYTE

-454 RQTQMLPDGDQD
+454 RQTQMLPDGAQDQ
-466 RARIAFMMGFTDW
+466 ARIAFMLGFADW
-479 ASFHQRLMQWRERTA
+479 DAFHEQLMYWRGRVA
-494 WHFGELIA
+494 WHFGQVIA
-502 DPDEEADVPKE
+502 DPDEEEGTESEVV
-513 EIVGGEWLP
+513 VGGEWLP
-522 LWEDSQDQD
+522 LWEEAQDEEA
-531 VACRQLY
+531 ACRQLEEG
-538 TAGFNDPAKALKRL
+538 GFADATKALKAL
-552 EDLRASPQLRAMQ
+552 ASLRSSPQLRAMQ

-573 AFIPRLLAQAVEHVD
+573 AFIPRLLAQAVEHAN

-608 YLVLLTENPDALRR
+608 YLVLLTENPGALRR

-636 IARFPLLLD
+636 ITRFPLLLD
-645 ELLNEARLFN
+645 ELLNEGRLFK

-688 KLAHNLRVAASEIVG
+688 KLAHRLRVAASEIAG
-703 ALPLMKVSDY
+703 SLPLMKVSDY

-728 AWRQTVARHG
+728 AWRQTVAKYGTPQRT
-738 VPKRPDGSDCDPGFV
+738 DGTLCDPGFI

-762 IELGHGSDLDLVFI
+762 LELGHGSDLDLVFI
-776 HDGDPNAETDGA
+776 HDGDPQAETDGP
-788 KPIDSAQFFTRLGQ
+788 KPIDGAQFFTRLGQ

-812 NSGQLYDVDMRL
+812 NSGQLYEVDMRL
-824 RPSGAAGLL
+824 RPSGASGLL
-833 VSSVAAF
+833 VSSLGAF

-861 LVGCRQTGAAF
+861 LVGSQDVGQAF
-872 EQVRAQVLGRTRDL
+872 EKVRAAILGKVRDL
-886 DKLRAEVSEM
+886 PTLRQEVSEM

-902 NLGTR
+902 NLGSKS
-907 LTTAGLGANAFDA
+907 TAAGTGANAFEA
-920 GVPFDVKQDAGGIVD
+920 TAPFDLKQDAGGIVD

-946 WSDKHP
+946 WSETHP
-952 ALLQYTDNI
+952 PLLRWTDNI
-961 RILEGLE
+961 RILEELEHEGLM
-968 QAGLLPAADAGLLRE
+968 PAEDASLLRE

-996 LQKQAGVIAGDQ
+996 LQKDAGVIPGDH
-1008 FSAERREVMRIW
+1008 FADERRQVLRIW
-1020 QSLGLSTPPVGAA
+1020 RELGLS

>member
-1 MNLPLLVEI
+1 MSLPLLADF
-10 PAALLPLVARN
+10 PAILLPLITRAQQTFRTALADLSVDALASFEAWP
-21 RESLRAAVGA
+21 ESRRLA
-31 IQSESEGAAAGLIAG
+31 
-46 RTRSHNSQTDHP
+46 
-58 TPPFATPQSPVGAG
+58 F
-72 STRDEAL
+72 
-79 PVPTQPDWSPDRWL
+79 
-93 QWDRVTA
+93 DRVCA
-100 ASDFVL
+100 ASDFVTE
-106 QQATQNPVLLLDLA
+106 QICRDPRMLLDLA
-120 ASGDLDRAFAPGEL
+120 DSGEL
-134 CAQIAAAVSQAAT
+134 ERSFSTGELRGQIADALSTAT
-147 EDELARAL
+147 TDDELGRNL
-155 RRQRARHQIRII
+155 RRQRMRHQVRII
-167 WRDLTRQADLIQT
+167 WRDLTRQADLIET

-190 CIDQAYQWLYLR
+190 CIDLACHWLHERL
-202 HCQQFGTPMGRR
+202 CQQFGTPTGRR
-214 SGQPQHM
+214 TGLPQQM
-221 VVLGMGKLGAVELNL
+221 VILGMGKLGAVELNL
-236 SSDIDLIFAYPEG
+236 SSDIDLIFGYPEG
-249 GETEGAK
+249 GETVGVK

-273 KALDPIT
+273 KALDPVT

-328 VVAGDQQ
+328 VVGGDQK
-335 AGAQLLDM
+335 AGAELLEM

-370 EVRRKGMADNI
+370 EVKRKGMAENI
-381 KLGSGGIREVEFI
+381 KLGAGGIREVEFI

-411 RPLLKV
+411 RPLFKV
-417 LATLEGQG
+417 LKTLEGQG
-425 YLPAAVIA
+425 YLPSAVTE
-433 ELRDGYEFLRYTE
+433 ELREGYEFLRYTE

-454 RQTQMLPDGDQD
+454 RQTQMLPDNEQDQ
-466 RARIAFMMGFTDW
+466 ARIALMMGFSDW
-479 ASFHQRLMQWRERTA
+479 ASFHERLMYWRGRVS
-494 WHFGELIA
+494 WHFRQVIA
-502 DPDEEADVPKE
+502 DPDSDPDDEQEDDSEV
-513 EIVGGEWLP
+513 IVGGEWLP
-522 LWEDSQDQD
+522 LWEESQDEE
-531 VACRQLY
+531 AASRQLSQ
-538 TAGFNDPAKALKRL
+538 AGFVNAETAIKHLAN
-552 EDLRASPQLRAMQ
+552 LRSSPHLRSMQ
-565 RLGRERLD
+565 RLSRERLD
-573 AFIPRLLAQAVEHVD
+573 AFIPRLLAQAVEHD
-588 PDLVLER
+588 KPDLVLER

-645 ELLNEARLFN
+645 ELLNEGRLFN

-669 LTRIPE
+669 LIRIPE

-688 KLAHNLRVAASEIVG
+688 KLAHSLRVAASEITG
-703 ALPLMKVSDY
+703 SLPLMKVSDY

-728 AWRQTVARHG
+728 AWRHSVARHG
-738 VPKRPDGSDCDPGFV
+738 TPSRPDGTLCDPGFV

-776 HDGDPNAETDGA
+776 HDGDPQTETDGA
-788 KPIDSAQFFTRLGQ
+788 RPIDSAQFFTRLGQ
-802 RIIHLLTAQT
+802 RIIHLLTTQT

-824 RPSGAAGLL
+824 RPSGASGLL
-833 VSSVAAF
+833 VSSLGAF
-840 ARYQEN
+840 ARYQDK

-861 LVGCRQTGAAF
+861 LTGSPDVGR
-872 EQVRAQVLGRTRDL
+872 EVEKVRADVLGRERDL

-902 NLGTR
+902 NLGSR
-907 LTTAGLGANAFDA
+907 LTAAGRGANAFESSM
-920 GVPFDVKQDAGGIVD
+920 PFDLKQDAGGIVD

-946 WSDKHP
+946 WSREHP
-952 ALLQYTDNI
+952 GLLQYTDNI

-968 QAGLLPAADAGLLRE
+968 EAGLLPDADASLLRE

-996 LQKQAGVIAGDQ
+996 LQKQAGVVSGDQ
-1008 FSAERREVMRIW
+1008 FHCERREVMRIW
-1020 QSLGLSTPPVGAA
+1020 AQMGLS

>member
-1 MNLPLLVEI
+1 MSLPMQAEL
-10 PAALLPLVARN
+10 PAILLPFAK
-21 RESLRAAVGA
+21 RAEQSFRDAV
-31 IQSESEGAAAGLIAG
+31 AGLDG
-46 RTRSHNSQTDHP
+46 DNGLSEW
-58 TPPFATPQSPVGAG
+58 TPQ
-72 STRDEAL
+72 
-79 PVPTQPDWSPDRWL
+79 RWA
-93 QWDRVTA
+93 DFARVCA
-100 ASDFVL
+100 ASDFVIEQSVRDPL
-106 QQATQNPVLLLDLA
+106 MLLELVA
-120 ASGDLDRAFAPGEL
+120 WGELDRSFAPGEL
-134 CAQIAAAVSQAAT
+134 CGQIATAVQQAET
-147 EDELARAL
+147 EDELGRVL
-155 RRQRARHQIRII
+155 RRQRTRQQVRII
-167 WRDLTRQADLIQT
+167 WRDLTRQADLVQT

-190 CIDQAYQWLYLR
+190 SIDQAYQWLYQR
-202 HCQQFGTPMGRR
+202 HCVLFGTPTGRR
-214 SGQPQHM
+214 SGEPQHM
-221 VVLGMGKLGAVELNL
+221 VILGMGKLGAVELNL

-249 GETEGAK
+249 GDTVGVK
-256 RPLDNQE
+256 RSLDNQE
-263 FFIRLGQRLI
+263 FFIRLGQKLI
-273 KALDPIT
+273 KALDPMT

-295 GSSGALVLSFN
+295 GSAGALVLSFN

-328 VVAGDQQ
+328 VVAGDQV

-370 EVRRKGMADNI
+370 EVRRKGMAENI

-417 LATLEGQG
+417 LGTLEGQG
-425 YLPAAVIA
+425 YLPPAVIA

-454 RQTQMLPDGDQD
+454 RQTQMLPDGIEDQ
-466 RARIAFMMGFTDW
+466 ARIAFMLGFPDW
-479 ASFHQRLMQWRERTA
+479 TAFHERLMYWRGRVD
-494 WHFGELIA
+494 WHFRQVIA
-502 DPDEEADVPKE
+502 DPDEEEGE
-513 EIVGGEWLP
+513 ESELVVGGEWLP
-522 LWEDSQDQD
+522 LWEESQDEEA
-531 VACRQLY
+531 ACRQLQEG
-538 TAGFNDPAKALKRL
+538 GFTDAPKALKTL
-552 EDLRASPQLRAMQ
+552 AGLRSSPQLRAMQ

-573 AFIPRLLAQAVEHVD
+573 AFIPRLLAQAVEHAN

-636 IARFPLLLD
+636 ITRFPLLLD
-645 ELLNEARLFN
+645 ELLNEGRLFK

-688 KLAHNLRVAASEIVG
+688 KLAHRLRVAASEIAG
-703 ALPLMKVSDY
+703 SLPLMKVSDY

-728 AWRQTVARHG
+728 AWRQTVARYG
-738 VPKRPDGSDCDPGFV
+738 SPQRVDGTLCDPGFI

-776 HDGDPNAETDGA
+776 HDGDPQAETDGA
-788 KPIDSAQFFTRLGQ
+788 KPIDGAQFFTRLGQ
-802 RIIHLLTAQT
+802 RIIHLLTTQT
-812 NSGQLYDVDMRL
+812 NSGQLYEVDMRL
-824 RPSGAAGLL
+824 RPSGASGLL
-833 VSSVAAF
+833 VSSLGAF

-861 LVGCRQTGAAF
+861 LVGSQDVGRAF
-872 EQVRAQVLGRTRDL
+872 EQVRAQVLGRAQDL
-886 DKLRAEVSEM
+886 DKLRQEVSEM

-902 NLGTR
+902 NLGTKS
-907 LTTAGLGANAFDA
+907 TAAGTAANAFEPTA
-920 GVPFDVKQDAGGIVD
+920 SFDLKQDAGGIVD

-946 WSDKHP
+946 WSAQHP
-952 ALLQYTDNI
+952 SLLRYTDNI

-968 QAGLLPAADAGLLRE
+968 QVGLMPAADAHLLRE
-983 AYKAYRSAAHRQA
+983 VYKAYRSAAHRQA
-996 LQKQAGVIAGDQ
+996 LQNEAGTVAGDQ
-1008 FSAERREVMRIW
+1008 FADERRQVQRIW
-1020 QSLGLSTPPVGAA
+1020 HELGLS

>member
-1 MNLPLLVEI
+1 MSLPLLADF
-10 PAALLPLVARN
+10 PAILLPLIT
-21 RESLRAAVGA
+21 RA
-31 IQSESEGAAAGLIAG
+31 QQTF
-46 RTRSHNSQTDHP
+46 RTALADLS
-58 TPPFATPQSPVGAG
+58 A
-72 STRDEAL
+72 EAL
-79 PVPTQPDWSPDRWL
+79 ASFDAWPESRL
-93 QWDRVTA
+93 LAFDRVCA
-100 ASDFVL
+100 ASDFVTE
-106 QQATQNPVLLLDLA
+106 QICRDPRMLLDMA
-120 ASGDLDRAFAPGEL
+120 DAGEL
-134 CAQIAAAVSQAAT
+134 ERSFSAGELRGQIANALGTAT
-147 EDELARAL
+147 TDDELGRNL
-155 RRQRARHQIRII
+155 RRQRMRHQVRII
-167 WRDLTRQADLIQT
+167 WRDLTRQADLIET

-190 CIDQAYQWLYLR
+190 CIDLACHWLHERL
-202 HCQQFGTPMGRR
+202 CQQFGTPTGRR
-214 SGQPQHM
+214 TGLPQQM
-221 VVLGMGKLGAVELNL
+221 VILGMGKLGAVELNL
-236 SSDIDLIFAYPEG
+236 SSDIDLIFGYPEG
-249 GETEGAK
+249 GETVGVK

-273 KALDPIT
+273 KALDPVT

-328 VVAGDQQ
+328 VVGGDQK
-335 AGAQLLDM
+335 AGAELLEM

-370 EVRRKGMADNI
+370 EVKRKGMAENI
-381 KLGSGGIREVEFI
+381 KLGAGGIREVEFI

-411 RPLLKV
+411 RPLFKV
-417 LATLEGQG
+417 LKTLEGQG
-425 YLPAAVIA
+425 YLPGAVTE
-433 ELRDGYEFLRYTE
+433 ELREGYEFLRYTE

-454 RQTQMLPDGDQD
+454 RQTQMLPDNEQDQ
-466 RARIAFMMGFTDW
+466 ARIALMMGFSGW
-479 ASFHQRLMQWRERTA
+479 ASFHERLMYWRGRVS
-494 WHFGELIA
+494 WHFRQVIA
-502 DPDEEADVPKE
+502 DPDSDPDEEQEDDSDV
-513 EIVGGEWLP
+513 IVGGEWLP
-522 LWEDSQDQD
+522 LWEESQDEE
-531 VACRQLY
+531 AASRQLSQ
-538 TAGFNDPAKALKRL
+538 AGFVNAETAIRHLAN
-552 EDLRASPQLRAMQ
+552 LRSSPHLRSMQ
-565 RLGRERLD
+565 RLSRERLD
-573 AFIPRLLAQAVEHVD
+573 AFIPRLLAQAVEHAK

-645 ELLNEARLFN
+645 ELLNEGRLFN

-669 LTRIPE
+669 LIRIPE

-688 KLAHNLRVAASEIVG
+688 KLAHSLRVAASEITG
-703 ALPLMKVSDY
+703 SLPLMKVSDY

-728 AWRQTVARHG
+728 AWRHSVARHG
-738 VPKRPDGSDCDPGFV
+738 TPSRPDGTLCDPGFV

-776 HDGDPNAETDGA
+776 HDGDPQTETDGA
-788 KPIDSAQFFTRLGQ
+788 RPIDSAQFFTRLGQ
-802 RIIHLLTAQT
+802 RIIHLLTTQT

-824 RPSGAAGLL
+824 RPSGASGLL
-833 VSSVAAF
+833 VSSLGAF
-840 ARYQEN
+840 ARYQDK

-861 LVGCRQTGAAF
+861 LTGSPDLGR
-872 EQVRAQVLGRTRDL
+872 EVEKVRADVLGRERDL

-902 NLGTR
+902 NLGSR
-907 LTTAGLGANAFDA
+907 LTAAGRGANAFESSM
-920 GVPFDVKQDAGGIVD
+920 PFDLKQDAGGIVD

-946 WSDKHP
+946 WSREHP
-952 ALLQYTDNI
+952 GLLQYTDNI

-968 QAGLLPAADAGLLRE
+968 EAGLLPDADASLLRE

-996 LQKQAGVIAGDQ
+996 LQKQAGVVSGDQ
-1008 FSAERREVMRIW
+1008 FHCERREVMRIW
-1020 QSLGLSTPPVGAA
+1020 AQMGLS

>member
-1 MNLPLLVEI
+1 MTLPALAEL
-10 PAALLPLVARN
+10 PAILLPLVSRS
-21 RESLRAAVGA
+21 EQSFRAAVA
-31 IQSESEGAAAGLIAG
+31 QLED
-46 RTRSHNSQTDHP
+46 DHGFSSW
-58 TPPFATPQSPVGAG
+58 TPERWAQFA
-72 STRDEAL
+72 
-79 PVPTQPDWSPDRWL
+79 
-93 QWDRVTA
+93 RVSA
-100 ASDFVL
+100 ASDFVIEQSVRDPL
-106 QQATQNPVLLLDLA
+106 MLLSLVQ
-120 ASGDLDRAFAPGEL
+120 SGELDRPFARGEL
-134 CAQIAAAVSQAAT
+134 CGQIAEAVSTAQT
-147 EDELARAL
+147 EDELGRVL
-155 RRQRARHQIRII
+155 RRQRTRHQVRII
-167 WRDLTRQADLIQT
+167 WRDLNRQADLVQT

-190 CIDQAYQWLYLR
+190 SIDQAYQWLYRR
-202 HCQQFGTPMGRR
+202 HCEQFGTPTGRR
-214 SGQPQHM
+214 SGEPQQM
-221 VVLGMGKLGAVELNL
+221 VILGMGKLGAVELNL

-249 GETEGAK
+249 GETVGVK

-321 YAMIKAR
+321 YAMIKSR
-328 VVAGDQQ
+328 VVAGDQV
-335 AGAQLLDM
+335 AGEQLQEM

-417 LATLEGQG
+417 LSTLEGQG
-425 YLPAAVIA
+425 YLPPAVIS
-433 ELRDGYEFLRYTE
+433 ELREGYEFLRYTE

-454 RQTQMLPDGDQD
+454 RQTQMLPDSAQDQ
-466 RARIAFMMGFTDW
+466 ARIAFMLGFADW
-479 ASFHQRLMQWRERTA
+479 EAFHEKLMFWRGRVA
-494 WHFGELIA
+494 WHFAQVIA
-502 DPDEEADVPKE
+502 DPDEDEGAESEVV
-513 EIVGGEWLP
+513 VGGEWLP
-522 LWEDSQDQD
+522 LWEEAQDEEA
-531 VACRQLY
+531 ACRQLEEG
-538 TAGFNDPAKALKRL
+538 GFADATKALKAL
-552 EDLRASPQLRAMQ
+552 ASLRASPQLRAMQ

-573 AFIPRLLAQAVEHVD
+573 AFIPRLLAQAVEHEN

-608 YLVLLTENPDALRR
+608 YLVLLTENPGALRR

-636 IARFPLLLD
+636 ITRFPLLLD
-645 ELLNEARLFN
+645 ELLNEGRLFK

-688 KLAHNLRVAASEIVG
+688 KLAHRLRVAASEIAG
-703 ALPLMKVSDY
+703 SLPLMKVSDY

-728 AWRQTVARHG
+728 AWRQTVAKYGTPLRT
-738 VPKRPDGSDCDPGFV
+738 DGTLCDPGFI

-776 HDGDPNAETDGA
+776 HDGDQQAETDGP
-788 KPIDSAQFFTRLGQ
+788 KPIDGTQFFTRLGQ

-812 NSGQLYDVDMRL
+812 NSGQLYEVDMRL
-824 RPSGAAGLL
+824 RPSGASGLL
-833 VSSVAAF
+833 VSSLGAF

-861 LVGCRQTGAAF
+861 LVGSKDVGQAF
-872 EQVRAQVLGRTRDL
+872 ENVRAQVLGKARDL
-886 DKLRAEVSEM
+886 AKLQQEVSEM

-902 NLGTR
+902 NLGSKS
-907 LTTAGLGANAFDA
+907 TAAGTGANAFEA
-920 GVPFDVKQDAGGIVD
+920 TAPFDLKQDAGGIVD

-946 WSDKHP
+946 WSQTHP
-952 ALLQYTDNI
+952 PLLRWTDNI
-961 RILEGLE
+961 RILEELEHEGLM
-968 QAGLLPAADAGLLRE
+968 PAEDASLLRE

-996 LQKQAGVIAGDQ
+996 LQKDAGVIPGDQ
-1008 FSAERREVMRIW
+1008 FADERRQVMRIW
-1020 QSLGLSTPPVGAA
+1020 RELGLS

>member
-1 MNLPLLVEI
+1 MSLPSLAELPASFAPLVE
-10 PAALLPLVARN
+10 RN
-21 RESLRAAVGA
+21 KQSLRSALAD
-31 IQSESEGAAAGLIAG
+31 AGL
-46 RTRSHNSQTDHP
+46 QLD
-58 TPPFATPQSPVGAG
+58 
-72 STRDEAL
+72 
-79 PVPTQPDWSPDRWL
+79 DWSPERW
-93 QWDRVTA
+93 QQFDRVCA

-106 QQATQNPVLLLDLA
+106 QQVLRDPQMLLDLL
-120 ASGDLDRAFAPGEL
+120 ASGELDRPFAAGEL
-134 CAQIAAAVSQAAT
+134 CAQVAAAAQAATT
-147 EDELARAL
+147 EDELARNL
-155 RRQRARHQIRII
+155 RRQRTRQQVRII
-167 WRDLTRQADLIQT
+167 WRDLNRQADLVQT
-180 CRDLSDMADA
+180 CRDLSDLADA
-190 CIDQAYQWLYLR
+190 AIDQAYQWLYPR
-202 HCQQFGTPMGRR
+202 QCQQFGTPIGHR
-214 SGQPQHM
+214 SGEPQHM

-249 GETEGAK
+249 GETEGVK
-256 RPLDNQE
+256 RSLDNQE
-263 FFIRLGQRLI
+263 FFTRLGQRLI
-273 KALDPIT
+273 KALDPVT

-295 GSSGALVLSFN
+295 GSAGALVLSFN

-328 VVAGDQQ
+328 VVAGDQTT
-335 AGAQLLDM
+335 GAQLQEM

-381 KLGSGGIREVEFI
+381 KLGAGGIREVEFI

-425 YLPAAVIA
+425 YLPPAVVA
-433 ELRDGYEFLRYTE
+433 ELREGYEFLRYTE

-454 RQTQMLPDGDQD
+454 RQTQMLPDSELD
-466 RARIAFMMGFTDW
+466 RARIAFMLGFADW
-479 ASFHQRLMQWRERTA
+479 AAFHEQLMYWRGRID
-494 WHFGELIA
+494 WHFRQVIA
-502 DPDEEADVPKE
+502 DPDEDSEAGE
-513 EIVGGEWLP
+513 EVVGGEWLP
-522 LWEDSQDQD
+522 LWEEVQDEEA
-531 VACRQLY
+531 ACRQLQD
-538 TAGFNDPAKALKRL
+538 AGFVDGPKALKQL
-552 EDLRASPQLRAMQ
+552 AGLRASPQLRAMQ

-573 AFIPRLLAQAVEHVD
+573 AFIPRLLAQAVEHAD

-608 YLVLLTENPDALRR
+608 YLVLLTENPGALRR

-645 ELLNEARLFN
+645 ELLNEGRLFS
-655 PPLAPEL
+655 PPHAPEL

-688 KLAHNLRVAASEIVG
+688 KLAHSLRVAASEIAG
-703 ALPLMKVSDY
+703 NLPLMKVSDY
-713 LTWLAEAILEQVLAL
+713 LTWLAEAILDQVLAL

-738 VPKRPDGSDCDPGFV
+738 QPKRSDGSLCDPGFI

-776 HDGDPNAETDGA
+776 HDGDPQAETDGA

-802 RIIHLLTAQT
+802 RIIHLLTTQT

-824 RPSGAAGLL
+824 RPSGASGLL
-833 VSSVAAF
+833 VSSLGAF
-840 ARYQEN
+840 ERYQQN

-861 LVGCRQTGAAF
+861 LVGCPQVGAAF
-872 EQVRAQVLGRTRDL
+872 EGVRARILGQSRDL
-886 DKLRAEVSEM
+886 GKLQTEVSEM

-902 NLGTR
+902 NLGTKA
-907 LTTAGLGANAFDA
+907 TAAGTAANAYDA
-920 GVPFDVKQDAGGIVD
+920 GMPFDIKQDAGGIVD

-952 ALLQYTDNI
+952 ALLRYTDNI

-968 QAGLLPAADAGLLRE
+968 EAGLMPVSDAVLLRE
-983 AYKAYRSAAHRQA
+983 VYKAFRSAAHRQA
-996 LQKQAGVIAGDQ
+996 LQKQAGVIDAGQ
-1008 FSAERREVMRIW
+1008 FVSERREVRRIW
-1020 QSLGLSTPPVGAA
+1020 AELGLK

>member
-1 MNLPLLVEI
+1 MSLPLLADF
-10 PAALLPLVARN
+10 PAILLPLITRAQQTFRTALADLSADALASFDAWP
-21 RESLRAAVGA
+21 ESRRLA
-31 IQSESEGAAAGLIAG
+31 
-46 RTRSHNSQTDHP
+46 
-58 TPPFATPQSPVGAG
+58 F
-72 STRDEAL
+72 
-79 PVPTQPDWSPDRWL
+79 
-93 QWDRVTA
+93 DRVCA
-100 ASDFVL
+100 ASDFVTE
-106 QQATQNPVLLLDLA
+106 QISRDPNMLLDMA
-120 ASGDLDRAFAPGEL
+120 DSGEL
-134 CAQIAAAVSQAAT
+134 ERSFSTGELRGQIADALSTAT
-147 EDELARAL
+147 TDDELGRNL
-155 RRQRARHQIRII
+155 RRQRMRHQVRII
-167 WRDLTRQADLIQT
+167 WRDLTRQADLIET

-190 CIDQAYQWLYLR
+190 CIDLACHWLHERL
-202 HCQQFGTPMGRR
+202 CQQFGTPTGRR
-214 SGQPQHM
+214 TGLPQQM
-221 VVLGMGKLGAVELNL
+221 VILGMGKLGAVELNL
-236 SSDIDLIFAYPEG
+236 SSDIDLIFGYPEG
-249 GETEGAK
+249 GETVGVK

-273 KALDPIT
+273 KALDPVT

-328 VVAGDQQ
+328 VVGGDQK
-335 AGAQLLDM
+335 AGAELLEM

-370 EVRRKGMADNI
+370 EVKRKGMAENI
-381 KLGSGGIREVEFI
+381 KLGAGGIREVEFI

-411 RPLLKV
+411 RPLFKV
-417 LATLEGQG
+417 LKTLEGQG
-425 YLPAAVIA
+425 YLPSAVTE
-433 ELRDGYEFLRYTE
+433 ELREGYEFLRYTE

-454 RQTQMLPDGDQD
+454 RQTQMLPDNEQDQ
-466 RARIAFMMGFTDW
+466 ARIALMMGFSDW
-479 ASFHQRLMQWRERTA
+479 ASFHERLMYWRGRVS
-494 WHFGELIA
+494 WHFRQVIA
-502 DPDEEADVPKE
+502 DPDSDPDDEQEDDSEV
-513 EIVGGEWLP
+513 IVGGEWLP
-522 LWEDSQDQD
+522 LWEESQDEE
-531 VACRQLY
+531 AASRQLSQ
-538 TAGFNDPAKALKRL
+538 AGFVNAETAIKHLAN
-552 EDLRASPQLRAMQ
+552 LRSSPHLRSMQ
-565 RLGRERLD
+565 RLSRERLD
-573 AFIPRLLAQAVEHVD
+573 AFIPRLLAQAVEHAK

-645 ELLNEARLFN
+645 ELLNEGRLFN

-669 LTRIPE
+669 LIRIPE

-688 KLAHNLRVAASEIVG
+688 KLAHSLRVAASEITG
-703 ALPLMKVSDY
+703 SLPLMKVSDY

-728 AWRQTVARHG
+728 AWRHSVARHG
-738 VPKRPDGSDCDPGFV
+738 TPSRPDGTLCDPGFV

-776 HDGDPNAETDGA
+776 HDGDPQTETDGA
-788 KPIDSAQFFTRLGQ
+788 RPIDSAQFFTRLGQ
-802 RIIHLLTAQT
+802 RIIHLLTTQT

-824 RPSGAAGLL
+824 RPSGASGLL
-833 VSSVAAF
+833 VSSLGAF
-840 ARYQEN
+840 ARYQDR

-861 LVGCRQTGAAF
+861 LTGSPDVGR
-872 EQVRAQVLGRTRDL
+872 EVEKVRADVLGRERDL

-902 NLGTR
+902 NLGSR
-907 LTTAGLGANAFDA
+907 LTAAGRGANAFESSM
-920 GVPFDVKQDAGGIVD
+920 PFDLKQDAGGIVD

-946 WSDKHP
+946 WSREHP
-952 ALLQYTDNI
+952 GLLQYTDNI

-968 QAGLLPAADAGLLRE
+968 EAGLLPDADASLLRE

-996 LQKQAGVIAGDQ
+996 LQKQAGVVSGDQ
-1008 FSAERREVMRIW
+1008 FHCERREVMRIW
-1020 QSLGLSTPPVGAA
+1020 AQMGLS

>member
-1 MNLPLLVEI
+1 MSLPALAVLPAILLPFASRAEQSLRTAV
-10 PAALLPLVARN
+10 AALDDDHGL
-21 RESLRAAVGA
+21 
-31 IQSESEGAAAGLIAG
+31 AG
-46 RTRSHNSQTDHP
+46 
-58 TPPFATPQSPVGAG
+58 
-72 STRDEAL
+72 
-79 PVPTQPDWSPDRWL
+79 WSPERWA
-93 QWDRVTA
+93 DFARVSA
-100 ASDFVL
+100 ASDFFIEQSVRDPL
-106 QQATQNPVLLLDLA
+106 MLLELVQF
-120 ASGDLDRAFAPGEL
+120 GDLDRGFAPGEM
-134 CAQIAAAVSQAAT
+134 CGQIAAAVQQTQS
-147 EDELARAL
+147 EDELGRLL
-155 RRQRARHQIRII
+155 RRQRTRQQVRII
-167 WRDLTRQADLIQT
+167 WRDLTRQADLVQT

-190 CIDQAYQWLYLR
+190 SIDQAYQWLYQR
-202 HCQQFGTPMGRR
+202 HCQQFGTPTGRR
-214 SGQPQHM
+214 SGEPQQM
-221 VVLGMGKLGAVELNL
+221 VILGMGKLGAVELNL

-249 GETEGAK
+249 GETVGVK

-295 GSSGALVLSFN
+295 GSAGALVLSFN

-328 VVAGDQQ
+328 VVAGDQV
-335 AGAQLLDM
+335 AGVQLLEM

-370 EVRRKGMADNI
+370 EVRRKGMAENI

-417 LATLEGQG
+417 LGTLEGQG
-425 YLPAAVIA
+425 YLPPAVIA
-433 ELRDGYEFLRYTE
+433 ELRNGYEFLRYTE

-454 RQTQMLPDGDQD
+454 RQTQMLPDDEKDQ
-466 RARIAFMMGFTDW
+466 ARIAFMLGFDSWT
-479 ASFHQRLMQWRERTA
+479 AFHEQLMYWRGRVD
-494 WHFGELIA
+494 WHFRQVIA
-502 DPDEEADVPKE
+502 DPDEEDGE
-513 EIVGGEWLP
+513 ECQVAVGGEWLP
-522 LWEDSQDQD
+522 LWEEAQDEE
-531 VACRQLY
+531 AASRQLEEG
-538 TAGFNDPAKALKRL
+538 GFKDAPKALKQL
-552 EDLRASPQLRAMQ
+552 AALRGSPQLRAMQ

-573 AFIPRLLAQAVEHVD
+573 AFIPRLLAQAVEHAD

-608 YLVLLTENPDALRR
+608 YLVLLTENPGALRQ

-636 IARFPLLLD
+636 ITRFPMLLD
-645 ELLNEARLFN
+645 ELLNEGRLFK

-688 KLAHNLRVAASEIVG
+688 KLAHRLRVAASEISG
-703 ALPLMKVSDY
+703 SLALMKVSDY

-728 AWRQTVARHG
+728 AWRQTVGKYGSPQRA
-738 VPKRPDGSDCDPGFV
+738 DGTLCDPGFI

-788 KPIDSAQFFTRLGQ
+788 KPIDTAQFFTRLGQ
-802 RIIHLLTAQT
+802 RIIHLLTTQT
-812 NSGQLYDVDMRL
+812 NSGQLYEVDMRL
-824 RPSGAAGLL
+824 RPSGASGLL
-833 VSSVAAF
+833 VSSLGAF
-840 ARYQEN
+840 ERYQQN

-852 HQALVRARV
+852 HQALIRARV
-861 LVGCRQTGAAF
+861 LVGCKDVGGAF
-872 EQVRAQVLGRTRDL
+872 EKVRAAVLGRERDL
-886 DKLRAEVSEM
+886 PTLRQEVSEM

-902 NLGTR
+902 NLGSKATVAG
-907 LTTAGLGANAFDA
+907 TAANAFDA
-920 GVPFDVKQDAGGIVD
+920 TAPFDLKQDAGGIVD
-935 IEFMVQYAALA
+935 IEFMVQYATLA
-946 WSDKHP
+946 WSKEHP
-952 ALLQYTDNI
+952 ALLRYTDNI

-968 QAGLLPAADAGLLRE
+968 QAGLIPATDAALLRE

-996 LQKQAGVIAGDQ
+996 LQKEAGVIGGDQ
-1008 FSAERREVMRIW
+1008 FVVERRDVMRIW
-1020 QSLGLSTPPVGAA
+1020 AELGLS

>member
-1 MNLPLLVEI
+1 MTLPVLAEL
-10 PAALLPLVARN
+10 PAILLPLVSRSEQSF
-21 RESLRAAVGA
+21 RTSVAAL
-31 IQSESEGAAAGLIAG
+31 EDDHGL
-46 RTRSHNSQTDHP
+46 SN
-58 TPPFATPQSPVGAG
+58 
-72 STRDEAL
+72 
-79 PVPTQPDWSPDRWL
+79 WSPERWA
-93 QWDRVTA
+93 QFARVSA
-100 ASDFVL
+100 ASEFVIEQSIRDPL
-106 QQATQNPVLLLDLA
+106 MLLSLV
-120 ASGDLDRAFAPGEL
+120 ASGELDRAFAPGEL
-134 CAQIAAAVSQAAT
+134 CAQIAAAVNSAQS
-147 EDELARAL
+147 EDELGRAL
-155 RRQRARHQIRII
+155 RRQRARHQVRII
-167 WRDLTRQADLIQT
+167 WRDLTRQADLVQT

-190 CIDQAYQWLYLR
+190 TIDQAYQWLYSR
-202 HCQQFGTPMGRR
+202 HCEQFGTPTGRR
-214 SGQPQHM
+214 SGEPQQM
-221 VVLGMGKLGAVELNL
+221 VILGMGKLGAVELNL

-249 GETEGAK
+249 GETVGVK
-256 RPLDNQE
+256 RSLDNQE

-273 KALDPIT
+273 KALDPMT

-328 VVAGDQQ
+328 VVAGDQV

-417 LATLEGQG
+417 LSTLEGQG
-425 YLPAAVIA
+425 YLPPAVVS
-433 ELRDGYEFLRYTE
+433 ELREGYEFLRYTE

-454 RQTQMLPDGDQD
+454 RQTQMLPDSAQDQ
-466 RARIAFMMGFTDW
+466 ARIAFMLGFADW
-479 ASFHQRLMQWRERTA
+479 SAFHEQLMYWRGRVA
-494 WHFGELIA
+494 WHFAQVIA
-502 DPDEEADVPKE
+502 DPDEEEGSESEVV
-513 EIVGGEWLP
+513 VGGEWLP
-522 LWEDSQDQD
+522 LWEEEQDEEA
-531 VACRQLY
+531 ACRQLQEGGFVD
-538 TAGFNDPAKALKRL
+538 AGKALKAL
-552 EDLRASPQLRAMQ
+552 AGLRGSPQLRAMQ

-573 AFIPRLLAQAVEHVD
+573 AFIPRLLAQAVEHD
-588 PDLVLER
+588 NPDLVLER

-608 YLVLLTENPDALRR
+608 YLVLLTENPGALRR

-636 IARFPLLLD
+636 ITRFPLLLD
-645 ELLNEARLFN
+645 ELLNEGRLFK

-688 KLAHNLRVAASEIVG
+688 KLAHRLRVAASEIAG
-703 ALPLMKVSDY
+703 SLPLMKVSDY

-728 AWRQTVARHG
+728 AWRQTVAKYGTPLRT
-738 VPKRPDGSDCDPGFV
+738 DGTLCDPGFI

-776 HDGDPNAETDGA
+776 HDGDPQAETDGP
-788 KPIDSAQFFTRLGQ
+788 KSIDGAQFFTRLGQ

-812 NSGQLYDVDMRL
+812 NSGQLYEVDMRL
-824 RPSGAAGLL
+824 RPSGASGLL
-833 VSSVAAF
+833 VSSLGAF

-861 LVGCRQTGAAF
+861 LVGSQDVGHAF
-872 EQVRAQVLGRTRDL
+872 EKVRAQVLGKPRDL
-886 DKLRAEVSEM
+886 AKLQQEVSEM

-907 LTTAGLGANAFDA
+907 STAAGTAANAFDA
-920 GVPFDVKQDAGGIVD
+920 GVPFDLKQDAGGIVD

-946 WSDKHP
+946 WSHSHP
-952 ALLQYTDNI
+952 PLLRWTDNI
-961 RILEGLE
+961 RILEELE
-968 QAGLLPAADAGLLRE
+968 HERLMPAEDASLLRE

-996 LQKQAGVIAGDQ
+996 LQKDAGVIPGDQ
-1008 FSAERREVMRIW
+1008 FADERRQVLRIW
-1020 QSLGLSTPPVGAA
+1020 KEMGLS

>member
-1 MNLPLLVEI
+1 MSLPSLVE
-10 PAALLPLVARN
+10 LPDTLKHLTSSN
-21 RESLRAAVGA
+21 EQSLRSAVAAVDGLSLDSWTA
-31 IQSESEGAAAGLIAG
+31 ERWAG
-46 RTRSHNSQTDHP
+46 
-58 TPPFATPQSPVGAG
+58 FA
-72 STRDEAL
+72 
-79 PVPTQPDWSPDRWL
+79 
-93 QWDRVTA
+93 RVSA
-100 ASDFVL
+100 ASEFVL
-106 QQATQNPVLLLDLA
+106 EQSVRDPAMLLGLVD
-120 ASGDLDRAFAPGEL
+120 SGELDRRFAPGEL
-134 CAQIAAAVSQAAT
+134 CTQLATAAQAAT
-147 EDELARAL
+147 TEEELARNL
-155 RRQRARHQIRII
+155 RRQRTRQQVRII
-167 WRDLTRQADLIQT
+167 WRDLTRQADLVET

-190 CIDQAYQWLYLR
+190 AIDQAYQWLYPR
-202 HCQQFGTPMGRR
+202 HCQQFGTPIGNR
-214 SGQPQHM
+214 SGLPQQM

-236 SSDIDLIFAYPEG
+236 SSDIDLIFAFPEG
-249 GETEGAK
+249 GETEGVK
-256 RPLDNQE
+256 RSLDNQE
-263 FFIRLGQRLI
+263 FFTRLGQRLI

-295 GSSGALVLSFN
+295 GSSGALTLSFN

-328 VVAGDQQ
+328 VVAGDQV
-335 AGAQLLDM
+335 AGAQLQEM

-370 EVRRKGMADNI
+370 EVRRKGMSENI
-381 KLGSGGIREVEFI
+381 KLGAGGIREVEFI

-425 YLPAAVIA
+425 YLPAAVVD
-433 ELRDGYEFLRYTE
+433 ELREGYLFLRYTE

-454 RQTQMLPDGDQD
+454 RQTQMLPDGDLD
-466 RARIAFMMGFTDW
+466 RARIAFMLGFPDW
-479 ASFHQRLMQWRERTA
+479 AAFHAQLMHWRGRID
-494 WHFGELIA
+494 WHFRQVIS
-502 DPDEEADVPKE
+502 DPDDEEGEGEVV
-513 EIVGGEWLP
+513 VGGEWLP
-522 LWEDSQDQD
+522 LWEEAQDEEA
-531 VACRQLY
+531 ACRQLED
-538 TAGFNDPAKALKRL
+538 AGFRDAPRALKL
-552 EDLRASPQLRAMQ
+552 LAGLRSSPNLRSMQ
-565 RLGRERLD
+565 RLSRERLD
-573 AFIPRLLAQAVEHVD
+573 SFIPRLLAQAVEHKD

-608 YLVLLTENPDALRR
+608 YLVLLTENPGALRR

-645 ELLNEARLFN
+645 ELLNEGRLFS
-655 PPLAPEL
+655 PPQAPEL

-688 KLAHNLRVAASEIVG
+688 KLAHSLRVAASEIAG
-703 ALPLMKVSDY
+703 SLPLMKVSDY
-713 LTWLAEAILEQVLAL
+713 LTWLAEAILDQVLAL

-738 VPKRPDGSDCDPGFV
+738 RPQRSDGSPCDPGFI
-753 IVGYGKVGG
+753 IVGYGKMGG
-762 IELGHGSDLDLVFI
+762 LELGHGSDLDLVFI
-776 HDGDPNAETDGA
+776 HDGDPQAETDGA

-802 RIIHLLTAQT
+802 RIIHLLTTQT
-812 NSGQLYDVDMRL
+812 ASGQLYDVDMRL
-824 RPSGAAGLL
+824 RPSGASGLL
-833 VSSVAAF
+833 VSSVGAF
-840 ARYQEN
+840 ERYQQN

-861 LVGCRQTGAAF
+861 LVGCPQVGAAF
-872 EQVRAQVLGRTRDL
+872 EDVRARVLGKQRDL
-886 DKLRAEVSEM
+886 DGLRTEVSEM

-902 NLGTR
+902 NLGSKS
-907 LTTAGLGANAFDA
+907 TAAGTAANAYDS
-920 GVPFDVKQDAGGIVD
+920 GVPFDIKQDAGGIVD

-946 WSDKHP
+946 WSHSHP
-952 ALLQYTDNI
+952 ALLRYTDNI

-968 QAGLLPAADAGLLRE
+968 EAGLVPASDAVLLRE
-983 AYKAYRSAAHRQA
+983 VYKAFRSAAHRQA
-996 LQKQAGVIAGDQ
+996 LQKQAGVIDASQ
-1008 FSAERREVMRIW
+1008 FVSERQQVRRIW
-1020 QSLGLSTPPVGAA
+1020 SELGLS